1 MWTTARLTQK
11 REILTY
17 LETDRLYA
25 GYAIGDLEPGMWE
38 QSTWAVARQE
48 DQIEALV
55 LHFTGLSLPALL
67 LMGSTKGIEAI
78 LTDELLPTPVY
89 LTCREKDL
97 AMTRQFYD
105 WQEVTPMWRMVL
117 GDDRPTLSSTGCVR
131 LSPEHGDQLTALY
144 GDGNAAAFSV
154 SQLESGVFY
163 GIFDESRVVA
173 AAGTHLVSETYGV
186 GAVGN
191 VYTDPAY
198 RRRGYGSATVS
209 AVVGE
214 LAQRG
219 MRDIILNVSQ
229 SNHAAIRVY
238 ERLGF
243 ERYCPFLEGPAT
255 AKD

>member
-11 REILTY
+11 TEILSY

-38 QSTWAVARQE
+38 QSTWAVAKRK
-48 DQIEALV
+48 DQIEALA
-55 LHFTGLSLPALL
+55 LHFTGLSLPAFL
-67 LMGSTKGIEAI
+67 LMGSTEGIETI
-78 LTDELLPTPVY
+78 LADELLPTPVY

-97 AMTRQFYD
+97 AMTQRFYD
-105 WQEVTPMWRMVL
+105 WQEITPMWRMVL
-117 GDDRPTLSSTGCVR
+117 GGNRPAPGTGCVR
-131 LSPEHGDQLTALY
+131 LGPEHGERLTALY
-144 GDGNAAAFSV
+144 GDANAAAFSV
-154 SQLESGVFY
+154 AQLKDGVFY
-163 GIFDESRVVA
+163 GILDGSRIVA
-173 AAGTHLVSETYGV
+173 VAGTHLVSETYGV
-186 GAVGN
+186 GAIGN

-198 RRRGYGSATVS
+198 RKRGYGSATVA

-214 LAQRG
+214 LLQRG
-219 MRDIILNVSQ
+219 MHNIILNVSQ

-243 ERYCPFLEGPAT
+243 ERYCPFLEGPAS